1 VRVSATLTVAVLV
14 GCTLANRV
22 HGTASRSVPPS
33 AHPAVE
39 VTLQNVGKTPLV
51 YEDSCPLP
59 GSLVRLAGADIA
71 FLTRPSCNADGQQWS
86 VLVGAPP
93 GSTPRRIVWSVL
105 VGAPGYAVASGTY

>member
-1 VRVSATLTVAVLV
+1 MWLVSSCMPFDLRCGCRGGDSLV
-14 GCTLANRV
+14 
-22 HGTASRSVPPS
+22 P
-33 AHPAVE
+33 VE